1 MFDTGSSLT
10 ALQSSPVKA
19 AGWWS
24 TVWEV
29 RRIRCRTGPQDN
41 SQNLAVKLELVKL
54 IEKLGG

>member
-1 MFDTGSSLT
+1 MT

-29 RRIRCRTGPQDN
+29 RRIRCITGPQDN